1 MNRRNDKKSQQTG
14 LRKANGI
21 VSTLLARK
29 GYAHVQA
36 ANELTTAWHEVVGE
50 EMAKHT
56 RANKV
61 NGGKLEVTVGNSSV
75 MQELAFQQHTLL
87 KQIQRQLP
95 DQPIKELRFRVGCIS
110 ST

>member
-1 MNRRNDKKSQQTG
+1 MKRRNEGNQREAG

-21 VSTLLARK
+21 MSTLLARK
-29 GYAHVQA
+29 GYGHVQA
-36 ANELTTAWHEVVGE
+36 ANELMTAWGAVVGE

-61 NGGKLEVTVGNSSV
+61 NGGKLEITVGNSSV

-87 KQIQRQLP
+87 KAIQKQLP
-95 DQPIKELRFRVGCIS
+95 DQPIRELRFRVGCIS
-110 ST
+110 

>member
-1 MNRRNDKKSQQTG
+1 MKRRDEGSQREAG

-21 VSTLLARK
+21 MSTLLARK
-29 GYAHVQA
+29 GYGHVQA
-36 ANELTTAWHEVVGE
+36 ANELATAWCAVVGE

-87 KQIQRQLP
+87 QEIQKQLP
-95 DQPIKELRFRVGCIS
+95 DQPIRELRFRVGCIS
-110 ST
+110 